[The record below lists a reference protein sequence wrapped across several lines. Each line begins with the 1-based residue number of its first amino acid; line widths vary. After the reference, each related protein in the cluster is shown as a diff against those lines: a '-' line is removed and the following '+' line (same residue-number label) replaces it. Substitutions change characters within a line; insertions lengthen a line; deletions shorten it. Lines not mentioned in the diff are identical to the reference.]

1 MNSFNPALM
10 AAEIGTVT
18 IWLASVRKVRWEA
31 GGSALLASAHTDGNI
46 WCVCKQ
52 NWW

>member
-18 IWLASVRKVRWEA
+18 IWLASVRKVRWGA
-31 GGSALLASAHTDGNI
+31 MSSIGISPHRLNYM
-46 WCVCKQ
+46 VCL
-52 NWW
+52 